1 MARLFDNVLAG
12 AVGTKRPAAP
22 GKAGTEKVSRR
33 DLPGGKDHQWSCGVI
48 YKTASSTTIVERWLE
63 EHASGAWSVALE
75 DFDENREVK
84 TLRILFTNEAD
95 KAAFSSEFTKR

>member
-1 MARLFDNVLAG
+1 MARLFDNVLAS

-22 GKAGTEKVSRR
+22 GTSATEKVSRR

-48 YKTASSTTIVERWLE
+48 YKTASSTTIIERWLE
-63 EHASGAWSVALE
+63 DHSSGAWSVALE

-84 TLRILFTNEAD
+84 TLRILFTHEAD
-95 KAAFSSEFTKR
+95 KAAFLSEFTKR